1 MTEEPTPI
9 AYTALQP
16 GTPVLL
22 SDGSQFATVD
32 KVLHVEDLDLFDGV
46 VVDVDG
52 EVRFVDADHIAGIF
66 TSAVHTTVGPDDVKD
81 LPVPDGP
88 PVYRTDASD
97 DTGRSLSDKLGRWFG
112 RGKWE
117 KEEH

>member
-1 MTEEPTPI
+1 MSDEPTPI

-22 SDGSQFATVD
+22 SNGETLGTVAR
-32 KVLHVEDLDLFDGV
+32 VLHIEDLDLFDGLV
-46 VVDVDG
+46 IDVGG
-52 EVRFVDADHIAGIF
+52 ESRFVDADHIGQITTA
-66 TSAVHTTVGPDDVKD
+66 AVQTTVGPGDVAG

-88 PVYRTDASD
+88 PVFHADAGG
-97 DTGRSLSDKLGRWFG
+97 TSLSDKLSRWFG

-117 KEEH
+117 QRH

>member
-1 MTEEPTPI
+1 MSDEPTPI

-22 SDGSQFATVD
+22 NDGQELGTCAAI
-32 KVLHVEDLDLFDGV
+32 LHVEEVDVFDGL
-46 VVDVDG
+46 VVDVHG
-52 EVRFVDADHIAGIF
+52 EQKFVDADHIGQITTA
-66 TSAVHTTVGPDDVKD
+66 AVHTTLSSDDVAG

-88 PVYRTDASD
+88 PVYHADTSDA
-97 DTGRSLSDKLGRWFG
+97 TGRTLSDKLKRWFG

-117 KEEH
+117 QER

>member
-1 MTEEPTPI
+1 MTDEPTPI

-22 SDGSQFATVD
+22 SDGSPFAKVET
-32 KVLHVEDLDLFDGV
+32 VLHVEELDLFDGL
-46 VVDVDG
+46 VVDLGG
-52 EVRFVDADHIAGIF
+52 ELRFVDADHVAAIT
-66 TSAVHTTVGPDDVKD
+66 TSAVHTTVGPDDVTD

-88 PVYRTDASD
+88 AVYRADASD
-97 DTGRSLSDKLGRWFG
+97 ATGRSLSDKLSRWFG

-117 KEEH
+117 REH

>member
-1 MTEEPTPI
+1 MPDEPSPI

-22 SDGSQFATVD
+22 SDGEALGTVAE
-32 KVLHVEDLDLFDGV
+32 VLHIEDLDLFDGL
-46 VVDVDG
+46 VVDVNG
-52 EVRFVDADHIAGIF
+52 EARFVDADHVGQITTA
-66 TSAVHTTVGPDDVKD
+66 AVHTTVGPEDVPG

-88 PVYRTDASD
+88 AVYRADSSDA
-97 DTGRSLSDKLGRWFG
+97 TGSSLSDKLSRWFG

-117 KEEH
+117 QKQ

>member
-1 MTEEPTPI
+1 MSEEPTPI

-22 SDGSQFATVD
+22 SDGEELGRVAS
-32 KVLHVEDLDLFDGV
+32 VLHIEEMDLFDGL
-46 VVDVDG
+46 VVDVNG
-52 EVRFVDADHIAGIF
+52 QARFVDADHVGQITTA
-66 TSAVHTTVGPDDVKD
+66 AVHTTVGPDDVAG

-88 PVYRTDASD
+88 PVYRADATDA
-97 DTGRSLSDKLGRWFG
+97 TGRSLTDKLSRWFG

-117 KEEH
+117 QDR

>member
-1 MTEEPTPI
+1 MSDEPTPI

-22 SDGSQFATVD
+22 SNGQELGTVAE
-32 KVLHVEDLDLFDGV
+32 VLHIEDLDLFDGLV
-46 VVDVDG
+46 VEVNG
-52 EVRFVDADHIAGIF
+52 EARFVDADHVGQITTTAVE
-66 TSAVHTTVGPDDVKD
+66 TSVGPDDVAA

-88 PVYRTDASD
+88 PVYRADASD
-97 DTGRSLSDKLGRWFG
+97 ASGRSLTDKLSRWFG

-117 KEEH
+117 QDQ

>member
-1 MTEEPTPI
+1 MTDEPTPI

-22 SDGSQFATVD
+22 SDGSPFAKVD
-32 KVLHVEDLDLFDGV
+32 TVLHIEDLDLFDGL
-46 VVDVDG
+46 VVDMDG
-52 EVRFVDADHIAGIF
+52 ELRFVDADHVAAID
-66 TSAVHTTVGPDDVKD
+66 TSAVHTTIDPGDVKD

-88 PVYRTDASD
+88 AVYRADASD
-97 DTGRSLSDKLGRWFG
+97 ATGRSLSDKLSRWFG

-117 KEEH
+117 RDQ